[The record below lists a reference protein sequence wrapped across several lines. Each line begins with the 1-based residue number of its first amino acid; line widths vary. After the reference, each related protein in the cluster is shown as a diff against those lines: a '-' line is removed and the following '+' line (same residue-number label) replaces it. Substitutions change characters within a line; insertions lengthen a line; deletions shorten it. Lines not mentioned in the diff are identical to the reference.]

1 MGSPSDS
8 FRRWFRGAGSSP
20 SRTEEKNVSS
30 SRVSRRST
38 ALGDFM
44 RGLKTQGEQKL
55 HVLDLG
61 PTSPNNIAFLTELGM
76 RVYNEDVLRASQ
88 DSSYRIPEK
97 EGAEQFDEAR
107 FFADNLAYGPDH
119 FDAVLF
125 WDTLEYLPEPLVVP
139 LVEKIQTM
147 VKPHGTLLAFF
158 HTKDA
163 GPESSSHRY
172 HIVRPDTIELEVKP
186 GPRLQRV
193 FQNRHIENLFK
204 DFASRKF
211 FLGRD
216 NIREVILIR

>member
-8 FRRWFRGAGSSP
+8 FKRWFRGAGSSQ
-20 SRTEEKNVSS
+20 SRSEEKSAS
-30 SRVSRRST
+30 PARVSRRST
-38 ALGDFM
+38 ALGEFM
-44 RGLKTQGEQKL
+44 RGLKPQGEEKL

-61 PTSPNNIAFLTELGM
+61 PTSPNNIAFLTELGT

-88 DSSYRIPEK
+88 DTSYRVAGEA
-97 EGAEQFDEAR
+97 GAEQFDEAR

-125 WDTLEYLPEPLVVP
+125 WDTLEFLPEPLVVP
-139 LVEKIQTM
+139 LVDRIQTM
-147 VKPHGTLLAFF
+147 VKPQGTLLAFF

-163 GPESSSHRY
+163 GPESSGYRY
-172 HIVRPDTIELEVKP
+172 HIVEPDTVQLESRP
-186 GPRLQRV
+186 GIRLQRV

-204 DFASRKF
+204 NFASRKF

-216 NIREVILIR
+216 NIREVILVR